1 MSIRTPEDIELI
13 LNYTRDHVYW
23 LRNHPSIFVWVMG
36 SDKLP
41 VPALEEKYHT
51 LFRELDPSRPLL
63 MSCKGKISTISGK
76 TGVKMNGPYDYVS
89 PNYWYIDTQ
98 FGGAF
103 GFNTETGPGP
113 QVPSLE
119 VVKSMIPEDK
129 LWPINKTWDFH
140 CGRGEFQTLERYL
153 KAFNKR
159 YGEQENVE
167 DFTFKS
173 QASNLEAMRA
183 MFEAFAI
190 NRENTTGIIQWMY
203 NSAWPKLIWQL
214 WDYNLMP
221 NAAYYGAR
229 IGARQLNIAYNYGN
243 NQVYLTNLTNKETGQ
258 FKAEIKIYNF
268 DGKLVEEKQEQ
279 LSVNA
284 NSSKSIYQLTDNKSY
299 SKVYFLYLQLFEN
312 NLKITDNFY
321 WLSARKDIPDFKKT
335 EWFYTPMAEYA
346 DFTDLNNL
354 PKVKIDIENSI
365 KNIGEDYELLVKLT
379 NPGDKIA
386 FMVELGVVGDKSG
399 KSIVPILWDENYV
412 SLVPGESKMI
422 KAKFSAS
429 ALNGEKPVFSYKGW
443 NLE

>member
-1 MSIRTPEDIELI
+1 
-13 LNYTRDHVYW
+13 
-23 LRNHPSIFVWVMG
+23 
-36 SDKLP
+36 
-41 VPALEEKYHT
+41 
-51 LFRELDPSRPLL
+51 
-63 MSCKGKISTISGK
+63 
-76 TGVKMNGPYDYVS
+76 MNGPYDYVS

-119 VVKSMIPEDK
+119 VVKSMIPEAR
-129 LWPINKTWDFH
+129 LWPINETWDFH

-153 KAFNKR
+153 KAFNNR

-243 NQVYLTNLTNKETGQ
+243 NQVYLTNLTKKETGQ
-258 FKAEIKIYNF
+258 LKAEIKIYNF

-312 NLKITDNFY
+312 NQKITDNFY
-321 WLSARKDIPDFKKT
+321 WLSARKDVPDFKKT

-346 DFTDLNNL
+346 DFTDLNKL

-365 KNIGEDYELLVKLT
+365 KNIGEDYELIVNLT
-379 NPGDKIA
+379 NPGDKSA
-386 FMVELGVVGDKSG
+386 FLIELGVVGDKSG
-399 KSIVPILWDENYV
+399 KSVVPVLWDDNYI

-429 ALNGEKPVFSYKGW
+429 ALKGEKPVFSYKGW